1 MIKLSNSLLRILLA
15 GLTSSILITGLGL
28 PVTGRAAPL
37 PPATPPPG
45 PADALVL
52 IRIPYHDRAELGQLA
67 AAGLDI
73 WEVHDDYA
81 LAAVTPADQVSLS
94 ARGVRYT
101 TVGPAPA
108 YRFDPLYHDY
118 NEMLAD
124 LQRLAAAYPHLA
136 RLVNLGPSW
145 EKTQNRADRS
155 LWALRVTANIAT
167 AADKPRVLYIGGHH
181 AREIVPPEVVLL
193 LAQYLLTGYGQ
204 DATATYWL
212 DTREVWLLP
221 LSNPDGT
228 TRAATNLSWRKNT
241 NDSAGNCPGRWLP
254 DGIGIDLN
262 RNFSY
267 HWGEVGASND
277 PCSATYRGSAPL
289 SEPENQAIRDLLG
302 SRSFNLVISLHS
314 YGQYILWPWGY
325 TWELPPDQARF
336 LAIGRRMAAHNH
348 YTYGPINTTI
358 YPTSGDLMDWSYGEL
373 GILAF
378 GMEIGTRFD
387 PPYTDV
393 QPLWNE
399 TRDGL
404 LYLLKVTD
412 RPAAADG
419 PDALAAGVITDSL
432 GITLTAILADTDN
445 GGQTV
450 VGGEYFVD
458 QVGPEG
464 SGYPLLPLDGA
475 WDSDVEVV
483 AARLE
488 WPGPGRHLL
497 LTRGRD
503 SDGHWGT
510 VAATFVERPVY
521 RFWLH
526 TVMIP

>member
-1 MIKLSNSLLRILLA
+1 MIQSPKPLIQVLLT
-15 GLTSSILITGLGL
+15 GLTSIILIAGLGL
-28 PVTGRAAPL
+28 PTPGHAASL
-37 PPATPPPG
+37 PPVTPASG
-45 PADALVL
+45 PADVPIL
-52 IRIPYHDRAELGQLA
+52 IRVPYRDRAGLGRLA

-73 WEVHDDYA
+73 WEVHADYA
-81 LAAVTPADQVSLS
+81 LAAVTPADQASLS
-94 ARGVRYT
+94 AHGVSYT

-118 NEMLAD
+118 SEMLTG
-124 LQRLAAAYPHLA
+124 LQSLAATYPTLA
-136 RLVNLGPSW
+136 QLVNLGPSW
-145 EKTQNRADRS
+145 EKTQNQADRS
-155 LWALRVTANIAT
+155 LWALRVTANVAT
-167 AADKPRVLYIGGHH
+167 AADKPRILYIGGHH
-181 AREIVPPEVVLL
+181 AREIVPPEVVFL

-204 DATATYWL
+204 DATVTYWL

-228 TRAATNLSWRKNT
+228 TRAAMNLSWRKNT
-241 NDSAGNCPGRWLP
+241 NNSAGNCLGRWLP

-267 HWGEVGASND
+267 HWGEVGASSD

-289 SEPENQAIRDLLG
+289 SEPENQAIRNLLR
-302 SRSFNLVISLHS
+302 SQSFNLVISLHS

-325 TWELPPDQARF
+325 TWELSPDQARF
-336 LAIGRRMAAHNH
+336 LAIGRRMAAHNN

-358 YPTSGDLMDWSYGEL
+358 YPTSGDLIDWSYGEL

-387 PPYTDV
+387 PPYADV
-393 QPLWNE
+393 LPLWNE

-412 RPAAADG
+412 RPAASDG
-419 PDALAAGVITDSL
+419 PDALAAGVITDSR
-432 GITLTAILADTDN
+432 GITLTAILADLYN

-450 VGGEYFVD
+450 VRGEYFVD

-464 SGYPLLPLDGA
+464 SGYPLLPADGA
-475 WDSDVEVV
+475 WDSDVEVA

-497 LTRGRD
+497 LARGQD
-503 SDGHWGT
+503 SAGHWGT
-510 VAATFVERPVY
+510 LAAAFVERPVY
-521 RFWLH
+521 RSWLH